1 MLAGY
6 YTIAS
11 GMLTNQR
18 QIDVIGNNLVN
29 FETPGYKAE
38 RLLTDTFEEEL
49 LRRQEGY
56 NSAVLGD
63 GTGSVINYTTDT
75 ETIFTMG
82 NIKATDRTGDVA
94 IGGAGFF
101 NIQSPTGQN
110 YLTRNG
116 AFTIDSEGYLQL
128 QGYGRVQ
135 GMNGPIN
142 VGNNFDYNV
151 TPDGQVTASDGT
163 ALGKF
168 LITVPLENSTMERLD
183 NGMFQVTAGGV
194 QSADG
199 NYSLVDKSLES
210 SNIDMNEE
218 MTALIQAQRAFQSCS
233 SALQIIDNMN
243 TKAATKIA
251 AV

>member
-29 FETPGYKAE
+29 FETPGFKAE
-38 RLLTDTFEEEL
+38 RLLTDSFEETL
-49 LRRQEGY
+49 MRRQEGY

-63 GTGSVINYTTDT
+63 GVGSVINDATDS

-82 NIKATDRTGDVA
+82 NIKATERTGDVA

-101 NIQSPTGQN
+101 NVQSPTGQN

-116 AFTIDSEGYLQL
+116 AFTVDSEGYLQL
-128 QGYGRVQ
+128 AGYGRVQ

-142 VGNNFDYNV
+142 IGKNFDYNV
-151 TPDGQVTASDGT
+151 TADGQVVAADGT

-168 LITVPLENSTMERLD
+168 LVTVPLENTPMERLD
-183 NGMFQVTAGGV
+183 NGMFRAGGAV

-199 NYSLVDKSLES
+199 RYSMIDKSLET
-210 SNIDMNEE
+210 SNVDMNEE

-233 SALQIIDNMN
+233 SALQIIDAMN
-243 TKAATKIA
+243 TKAATRIA
-251 AV
+251 SV

>member
-18 QIDVIGNNLVN
+18 QIDVLGNNIVN
-29 FETPGYKAE
+29 FETPGFKAE
-38 RLLTDTFEEEL
+38 RLLTDSFEQTL

-56 NSAVLGD
+56 NSGVLGD
-63 GTGSVINYTTDT
+63 GVGSTINYAADSA
-75 ETIFTMG
+75 TIFTMG

-94 IGGAGFF
+94 IGGSGFF
-101 NIQSPTGQN
+101 NIQAPNGQT

-116 AFTIDSEGYLQL
+116 GFTIDGEGYLQL
-128 QGYGRVQ
+128 PGYGRVM
-135 GMNGPIN
+135 GMNGAIN
-142 VGNNFDYNV
+142 VGKNYDFNV
-151 TPDGQVTASDGT
+151 TSDGMVVAADGT

-168 LITVPLENSTMERLD
+168 LITVPVENTPFERTD
-183 NGMFQVTAGGV
+183 NGMFQAGGAV

-199 NYSLVDKSLES
+199 YYSLIDRSLET
-210 SNIDMNEE
+210 SNVDMNEE

-233 SALQIIDNMN
+233 SALQIIDSMN
-243 TKAATKIA
+243 TKAATRIA
-251 AV
+251 SI